1 MENNINNL
9 HFVPSYDEGFLAA
22 KKSPAE
28 IIDICKKSGFYGI
41 EGASEVG
48 IFNGSLEELTRI
60 GESFKDAGLSIGT
73 FHLPYDKP
81 VLDDIA
87 ALYECDRTRV
97 VERMKYWIERA
108 VACGAKIGIVHP
120 TSRRKC
126 NGIKCYDVEIEGL
139 DRICGQASKTL
150 QELLKFGEQFDFK
163 IALENMTPYT
173 GGRLGSRNE
182 HMIKLYE
189 DNKHPNLGFCM
200 DTGHALMSYGKDVMS
215 AYYAMEEHL
224 IAFHLADNG
233 GDRDSH
239 LQPGKGNFPWGDFFK
254 ALNKRGFT
262 GNVCVETPPFDIG
275 PDYSTEAWCKMFR
288 ELNELVEKSLES

>member
-1 MENNINNL
+1 MTPP
-9 HFVPSYDEGFLAA
+9 PSSFLADT
-22 KKSPAE
+22 P
-28 IIDICKKSGFYGI
+28 
-41 EGASEVG
+41 
-48 IFNGSLEELTRI
+48 NGGVPVPLRRRGPGRRRTGWGRAPQSSLARSFQELTKI
-60 GESFKDAGLSIGT
+60 GEDFKAAGLSIDT

-108 VACGAKIGIVHP
+108 VACGATIGILHP

-126 NGIKCYDVEIEGL
+126 NGISCYDVEKEGL
-139 DRICGQASKTL
+139 DRICGQAGKTL
-150 QELLKFGEQFDFK
+150 QALLKFGEQFGFR

-173 GGRLGSRNE
+173 GGRLGCRNE
-182 HMIKLYE
+182 HLLKLYK
-189 DNKHPNLGFCM
+189 DNAHPNLGFCM
-200 DTGHALMSYGKDVMS
+200 DTGHALMAYGKDVMS
-215 AYYAMEEHL
+215 VYYALEEHL

-239 LQPGKGNFPWGDFFK
+239 LQPGHGNFPWGDFFK
-254 ALNKRGFT
+254 ALDKRGFT

-275 PDYSTEAWCKMFR
+275 PAYSDESWCRMFK
-288 ELNELVEKSLES
+288 EMNELVEKSLEN